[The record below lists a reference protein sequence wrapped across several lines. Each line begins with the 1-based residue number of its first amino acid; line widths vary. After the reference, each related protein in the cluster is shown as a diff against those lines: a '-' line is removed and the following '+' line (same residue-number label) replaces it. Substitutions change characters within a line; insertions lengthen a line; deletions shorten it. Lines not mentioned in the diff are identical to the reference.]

1 MLLLEPIASSTILQ
15 KLMLAYPDEVVQIS
29 KNFIN
34 MDTFMRE
41 SEFKQLYWRL
51 KKVQENQ
58 KENVKH
64 H

>member
-1 MLLLEPIASSTILQ
+1 
-15 KLMLAYPDEVVQIS
+15 MLAYPDEVVQIS

-58 KENVKH
+58 KENVKQKSH
-64 H
+64 NEFV